1 MAKEAHKK
9 MLEDWKSSD
18 SSKDNEL
25 KYDENGKPIVKK
37 KDKKQH
43 RGKLNYDMNVQTEG
57 DIDDALFEHPIDI
70 VQQNQSQYSP
80 QPFKEMKSSM
90 DEFED
95 RNQGSRLSLQ
105 PTGIINQGITNRK

>member
-37 KDKKQH
+37 KDKK
-43 RGKLNYDMNVQTEG
+43 
-57 DIDDALFEHPIDI
+57 
-70 VQQNQSQYSP
+70 
-80 QPFKEMKSSM
+80 
-90 DEFED
+90 
-95 RNQGSRLSLQ
+95 
-105 PTGIINQGITNRK
+105 